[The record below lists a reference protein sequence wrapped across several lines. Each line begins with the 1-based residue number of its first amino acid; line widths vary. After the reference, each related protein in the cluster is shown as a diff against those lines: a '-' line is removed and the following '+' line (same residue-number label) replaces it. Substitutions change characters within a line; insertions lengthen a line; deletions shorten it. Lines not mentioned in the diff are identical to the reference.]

1 MSAFLRLQPI
11 DPLMPRDLVRRAA
24 YDLTRATLS
33 LAAPHVAPAD
43 WRFERDS
50 RGKPFVA
57 GADAPRF
64 SLTHCRLA
72 AACAVCLTCDVGVD
86 AEPLDRRVVPLPLA
100 LARRFFTAK
109 EADALA
115 QIADED
121 DRRRAFLRLW
131 TLKEAVAK
139 ATGSGLAQ
147 SLQGFSFSLNDPPVI
162 EWAEPSGEDWSFR
175 RLDAAGCSVA
185 LALRGAL
192 AQKIDIDF
200 QIAEPQT

>member
-11 DPLMPRDLVRRAA
+11 DPLTPRDLVRRAA

-43 WRFERDS
+43 WRFERDA

-57 GADAPRF
+57 GNDAPRF

-86 AEPLDRRVVPLPLA
+86 AEPLDRRLAPLP
-100 LARRFFTAK
+100 LARRFFTGV
-109 EADALA
+109 EAEALG

-131 TLKEAVAK
+131 TLKEAVVK

-147 SLQGFSFSLNDPPVI
+147 SLQSFSFSLSDPPI
-162 EWAEPSGEDWSFR
+162 IKWGEPSDEDWSFR

>member
-11 DPLMPRDLVRRAA
+11 DPATPRDLVRRAA
-24 YDLTRATLS
+24 HDLTRATLS

-43 WRFERDS
+43 WRFERDA
-50 RGKPFVA
+50 RGKPFVV
-57 GADAPRF
+57 GNNAPRF

-72 AACAVCLTCDVGVD
+72 VACAVCLTCDVGVD
-86 AEPLDRRVVPLPLA
+86 AEPSDRRVASLP

-109 EADALA
+109 EADGLA

-121 DRRRAFLRLW
+121 ERRRAFLRLW
-131 TLKEAVAK
+131 TLKEAVVK

-147 SLQGFSFSLNDPPVI
+147 SLQGFSFSLSDPPVI
-162 EWAEPSGEDWSFR
+162 EWAEPGGEDWSFY

-185 LALRGAL
+185 LALRGASV
-192 AQKIDIDF
+192 QKIDIDF